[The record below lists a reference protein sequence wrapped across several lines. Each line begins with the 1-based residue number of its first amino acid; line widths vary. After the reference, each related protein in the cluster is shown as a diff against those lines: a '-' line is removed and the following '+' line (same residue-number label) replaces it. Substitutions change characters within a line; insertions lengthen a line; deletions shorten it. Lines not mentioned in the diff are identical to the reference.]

1 MDEEKTAEPVTQ
13 PAFSEEQ
20 PASVEDLPESTFAKW
35 CRRLDNIPGLEVR
48 GIERVEEDQ
57 RQPLA
62 TTAAY
67 FQMFIVWFSINC
79 TANNMT
85 LGILGPVLF
94 GLGFKDAVLCCLFGT
109 IFGSAC
115 TGYMAGFG
123 PRSGLRTL
131 IVARYSM
138 GYWPS
143 KLCVLLNIVIEVGY
157 GVVDCLV
164 AGLILNAVSGYKMT
178 VVVGIVVSALIAW
191 IIATFGIKWFHAFE
205 RYVWIPTVLVLFILI
220 GSAGPNFDTSTP
232 SSGSGAVLAG
242 NRLSYFFLTA
252 SGPLGWA
259 PAAADFYSYFHPK
272 TPRIA
277 TATMTG
283 AGITMGKLLIE
294 FLGIGLASG
303 LASTPAWSAAFDH
316 STGAL
321 ITAAFDPLGSQFG
334 HFCAVVLALCVSA
347 NNIPGTYA
355 AALNFQML
363 GRPLARVPRPIWA
376 TIVVVIYTVCA
387 IAGRAQLL
395 SIFLNFLS
403 LIGYWVIIWVAIV
416 LEDEF
421 IFRRRTGFDWARS
434 TDRSYLPVGLAA
446 FVSFLVGWAGAIPSM
461 YQTYYTGPIA
471 KLVGNG
477 ADLGLPVAMSW
488 TSLVY
493 PPLRVLELK
502 FIGR

>member
-1 MDEEKTAEPVTQ
+1 MFP
-13 PAFSEEQ
+13 
-20 PASVEDLPESTFAKW
+20 
-35 CRRLDNIPGLEVR
+35 
-48 GIERVEEDQ
+48 
-57 RQPLA
+57 PL
-62 TTAAY
+62 T
-67 FQMFIVWFSINC
+67 
-79 TANNMT
+79 
-85 LGILGPVLF
+85 
-94 GLGFKDAVLCCLFGT
+94 D
-109 IFGSAC
+109 
-115 TGYMAGFG
+115 
-123 PRSGLRTL
+123 
-131 IVARYSM
+131 
-138 GYWPS
+138 
-143 KLCVLLNIVIEVGY
+143 
-157 GVVDCLV
+157 
-164 AGLILNAVSGYKMT
+164 
-178 VVVGIVVSALIAW
+178 
-191 IIATFGIKWFHAFE
+191 
-205 RYVWIPTVLVLFILI
+205 RYVWIPTVLILCILI
-220 GSAGPNFDTSTP
+220 GSAGPNFNTSAP

-259 PAAADFYSYFHPK
+259 PASADFYSYFHPK
-272 TPRIA
+272 TSRIG

-283 AGITMGKLLIE
+283 AGITTGKLLIE

-303 LASTPAWSAAFDH
+303 LATTPAWSEAFGH

-321 ITAAFDPLGSQFG
+321 ITAAFDPLGGFG

-355 AALNFQML
+355 AALNFQMF
-363 GRPLARVPRPIWA
+363 GRPLARVPRPVWA
-376 TIVVVIYTVCA
+376 TVVVIIYTVCA

-421 IFRRRTGFDWARS
+421 IFRRHKGFDWARS
-434 TDRSYLPVGLAA
+434 NDRSYLPLGLAA
-446 FVSFLVGWAGAIPSM
+446 FTSFLIGWAGAILCM

-477 ADLGLPVAMSW
+477 SDVSFLPSSMSLPATFFSQFLFHVFLFSANQQLGLPVAMSW
-488 TSLVY
+488 TALVY